1 MRRESF
7 ETLGEVTLDI
17 RLPEGTVE
25 LETAA
30 GLTTTEVELD
40 ARGND
45 DEVRELLEDARIELR
60 EQRGGHEV
68 IAHVGDRRRVGFGF
82 WRKVH
87 VRLSIRVPEGAN
99 VRAEVA
105 SADIRGRGRFGSVE
119 AEAASGDVEF
129 DQIAAEAKASAASGD
144 VSLQSVGGAATVNTA
159 SGDVELGRI
168 DGELSVKTASGD
180 VAVEEAGSRVK
191 VKTASGDQRIAAVTV
206 GTVELQS
213 ASGDIKVG
221 IRQGS
226 NVWVDARAMSGDLSS
241 ELELEDEAPA
251 DDAPL
256 VELRATSMSGDVKV
270 VRAPASNLNH

>member
-1 MRRESF
+1 MRFESF
-7 ETLGEVTLDI
+7 ETPGEVTLDV

-30 GLTTTEVELD
+30 GSTATEVELD

-45 DEVRELLEDARIELR
+45 DEVREL
-60 EQRGGHEV
+60 RGGHEV
-68 IAHVGDRRRVGFGF
+68 IVHVGDRRRVGFGF
-82 WRKVH
+82 WRKVD
-87 VRLSIRVPEGAN
+87 VRLSIRAPEGAN

-105 SADIRGRGRFGSVE
+105 SADIRGRGGFGSVE
-119 AEAASGDVEF
+119 AKAASGDVEF
-129 DQIAAEAKASAASGD
+129 DQVAAEAKASAASGD

-159 SGDVELGRI
+159 SGDVELGQI

-191 VKTASGDQRIAAVTV
+191 VQTASGDQRIAAVTA
-206 GTVELQS
+206 GSVELQS

-241 ELELEDEAPA
+241 ELELDDEAPV

-270 VRAPASNLNH
+270 VRAPAGNLNQ